1 MPANAHLHR
10 LCTSMPTFWLASMPT
25 FVQQQGGAIC
35 QFTDMANRTMRHR
48 RTAFLHLFAVYPCSL
63 ASGALYVF
71 HVCKYMLVLPK
82 VMPVNVQKTA
92 ETWPFWVK
100 PHSDSH
106 PHAPLLFQRG
116 EFMAVPVWVSSASS
130 RVRTQPSRLEKPVTA
145 YGGGTQRTPGE
156 SDSTRG
162 TDRHQAQGGTVPW
175 IDLTIRILAAYPGS
189 GEPLDRRGIQAR
201 ARPPS
206 PEASQA
212 GQDVG
217 CPCSWGLVSKT
228 GNSRNAAG
236 RSACGGHHQGNSD
249 R

>member
-82 VMPVNVQKTA
+82 VIPVNVQKTA

-162 TDRHQAQGGTVPW
+162 DRSA
-175 IDLTIRILAAYPGS
+175 PGPRRNS
-189 GEPLDRRGIQAR
+189 PLDRPDDQDSGRLPREWGIPGQAR
-201 ARPPS
+201 DSSTREATQPRSEPS
-206 PEASQA
+206 
-212 GQDVG
+212 
-217 CPCSWGLVSKT
+217 W
-228 GNSRNAAG
+228 AG
-236 RSACGGHHQGNSD
+236 RRVSLQLGPGQQDGK
-249 R
+249 